1 MMDATRIRHQA
12 LLALGQ
18 REYSRP
24 ELKKKLLTAGAD
36 ATLLEPVLDEM
47 QQLGYLNHHRYAEAL
62 INKRARQGY
71 GPRWIRQELQQAGI
85 ESEIL
90 TAALDS
96 DAHDWTQLAGKLYR
110 KKYGNKPAT
119 DHKEKSRRARFLFSK
134 GFSGDHLKSF
144 LQGVDAIP
152 EDVCED

>member
-1 MMDATRIRHQA
+1 MMDATRVRNQA

-18 REYSRP
+18 REYSRQ
-24 ELKKKLLTAGAD
+24 ELQKKLLTAGAD

-47 QQLGYLNHHRYAEAL
+47 QQLGYLNHQRYAEAL

-90 TAALDS
+90 TTALDS
-96 DAHDWTQLAGKLYR
+96 DTHDWTQLAGKLYR

-134 GFSGDHLKSF
+134 GFSGDHLKGF

-152 EDVCED
+152 EDACED